1 MGTIV
6 LVAVAFLILLW
17 ILIAVRRRALR
28 TYLLTTGVETSGTAA
43 LVWPKGKRRAP
54 AIAVTYVDSEGVTR
68 TAIKSI
74 VSSGDSELMK
84 KAVRVVFHPR
94 RTTRDD
100 YVLLGFGDH
109 PGTWFR
115 VSFAKT

>member
-6 LVAVAFLILLW
+6 AVALAFLLLLW

-28 TYLLTTGVETSGTAA
+28 TYLLATGVETSGTAA
-43 LVWPKGKRRAP
+43 LAWPKGKRRAP
-54 AIAVTYVDSEGVTR
+54 SIAVTYVDSEGVTR

-74 VSSGDSELMK
+74 VSAGDGELMK
-84 KAVRVVFHPR
+84 KPVRVVFHPR

-100 YVLLGFGDH
+100 YVLLGFGAQ
-109 PGTWFR
+109 PRTWFR
-115 VSFAKT
+115 ANFARK